1 LEPPVRTFW
10 QILRTQVH
18 EKVRDGCIIDE
29 AALSFAIAGVDDLFE
44 EIRALFERRHERH
57 GRYAAAGAPRRG
69 SWIGIYEYTP

>member
-18 EKVRDGCIIDE
+18 EKVRDGRLIDE

-44 EIRALFERRHERH
+44 EIRRSVQRRHERH
-57 GRYAAAGAPRRG
+57 GRYADAGAATRLLDRDL
-69 SWIGIYEYTP
+69 

>member
-44 EIRALFERRHERH
+44 EIRRSVR
-57 GRYAAAGAPRRG
+57 AAA
-69 SWIGIYEYTP
+69 